1 MKMEE
6 HKLLWGMR
14 EFAKA
19 PARKSISREFLGL
32 THPTNGGALKGTSR
46 RRLLGYATYFLRG
59 KADVYIKLKIAVL
72 TNFILDLYT

>member
-6 HKLLWGMR
+6 HKLLWEMR

-19 PARKSISREFLGL
+19 PAGKSISREFLGL

-59 KADVYIKLKIAVL
+59 KSGC
-72 TNFILDLYT
+72 LYKA